1 MFVIHLLAHMPQPA
15 FLTAPGDN
23 SKFNRGCCFS
33 LGFILNM
40 FANDLTV
47 IDMKSRKDLFVS
59 LLMLGITLASNLAA
73 GFLVGIV
80 VAYVLKSERLNV

>member
-1 MFVIHLLAHMPQPA
+1 
-15 FLTAPGDN
+15 
-23 SKFNRGCCFS
+23 
-33 LGFILNM
+33 
-40 FANDLTV
+40 
-47 IDMKSRKDLFVS
+47 LFVS